1 MIKQSTKISS
11 LMLAICFSLGLLFP
25 VTWAVAAVKTDINT
39 ATIEQLETVN
49 GVGQDTAQNILDYK
63 KEHGKFQ
70 SMEELEAVKG
80 VGQVRLQALS
90 EAFTVESTKKSP

>member
-1 MIKQSTKISS
+1 MMKKSTKISS

-25 VTWAVAAVKTDINT
+25 VTWAVADVKTDINT
-39 ATIEQLETVN
+39 ATIEQLEMVN

-80 VGQVRLQALS
+80 VGEVRLQALN
-90 EAFTVESTKKSP
+90 EAFTVESTKNIH

>member
-1 MIKQSTKISS
+1 MMKKSTKISS
-11 LMLAICFSLGLLFP
+11 LMLAICFSLGLFFP

-39 ATIEQLETVN
+39 ATIEQLEMVN

-70 SMEELEAVKG
+70 SIEELEAVKG
-80 VGQVRLQALS
+80 VGKVRLQALN
-90 EAFTVESTKKSP
+90 EAFMVESSKKD